1 MAYIIY
7 TVLLPLFLL
16 MLFLKMYQIIKE
28 ERNKKYRELP
38 SIQYSTDMKP
48 IDGIKK
54 PLDEYI
60 EPKDS
65 LTDFKKFMR
74 NKYKHEE

>member
-38 SIQYSTDMKP
+38 TIQYITDIKP

-74 NKYKHEE
+74 KKYKHEE